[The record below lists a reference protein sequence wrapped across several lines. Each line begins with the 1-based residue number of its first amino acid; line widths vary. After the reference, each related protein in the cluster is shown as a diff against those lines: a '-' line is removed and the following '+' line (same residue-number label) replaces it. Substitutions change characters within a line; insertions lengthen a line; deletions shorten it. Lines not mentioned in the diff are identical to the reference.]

1 MRKGKKVVGQLG
13 YHLMMAPGFI
23 FLIIFSFVP
32 MFGILMAFQ
41 DYTPAKGLFRSA
53 WVGLENFKY
62 MFEIPD
68 SMKILRNT
76 VVIALGKIIF
86 GTIVPIVFA
95 LLLNEIRLKW
105 AKKTMQ
111 TIVYLPNFLSW
122 AVVAAVVINV
132 FDYNGPVNQIVQ
144 LFGLDPVLFLAS
156 NDWFR
161 EIIIGTDVWKGFG
174 YGAIVYLAALT
185 GIDPGLYEASSI
197 DGASRFKQLL
207 HITLPGILP
216 TIMLISALN
225 LGNILNAGFDQI
237 FALYNPIVYETGDV
251 IDTYVYRVGLLG
263 QQYSF
268 ATAVGLLK
276 SVVSFTLLIAAN
288 QLSIKLVKMR
298 IFKEGEPNEIKNIRK
313 PLCGCVY
320 MDCFIIIDRTM
331 LFTSA

>member
-207 HITLPGILP
+207 YITLPGILP

-298 IFKEGEPNEIKNIRK
+298 IF
-313 PLCGCVY
+313 
-320 MDCFIIIDRTM
+320 
-331 LFTSA
+331 

>member
-1 MRKGKKVVGQLG
+1 MKKKKKRGGQLE
-13 YHLMMAPGFI
+13 YHLMMAPGII
-23 FLIIFSFVP
+23 FLIIFSFIP
-32 MFGILMAFQ
+32 MFGIIMAFQ
-41 DYTPAKGLFRSA
+41 DYIPAKGILGSE

-62 MFEIPD
+62 MLQIPD

-76 VVIALGKIIF
+76 VVIAVGKIIF
-86 GTIVPIVFA
+86 GTLVPIIFA

-105 AKKTMQ
+105 AKKSIQ

-122 AVVAAVVINV
+122 AVLAAVFINI
-132 FDYNGPVNQIVQ
+132 FDYHGPVNNFLQ
-144 LFGLDPVLFLAS
+144 GLGMDPILFLGS
-156 NDWFR
+156 NEWFR
-161 EIIIGTDVWKGFG
+161 SIIISTDVWKGFG

-197 DGASRFKQLL
+197 DGANRFKQLL
-207 HITLPGILP
+207 HVTLPGILP

-268 ATAVGLLK
+268 ATAIGLLK
-276 SVVSFTLLIAAN
+276 SVVSCILILSAN
-288 QLSIKLVKMR
+288 QLSKKLANMR
-298 IFKEGEPNEIKNIRK
+298 IF
-313 PLCGCVY
+313 
-320 MDCFIIIDRTM
+320 
-331 LFTSA
+331 

>member
-105 AKKTMQ
+105 AKKTIQ

-298 IFKEGEPNEIKNIRK
+298 IF
-313 PLCGCVY
+313 
-320 MDCFIIIDRTM
+320 
-331 LFTSA
+331 

>member
-1 MRKGKKVVGQLG
+1 MKRKNKAGQLE
-13 YHLMMAPGFI
+13 YHLMMSPGII
-23 FLIIFSFVP
+23 FLIVFSFVP

-41 DYTPAKGLFRSA
+41 DYVPAKGIFGSA
-53 WVGLENFKY
+53 WVGLDNFKY
-62 MFEIPD
+62 MLEIPD

-86 GTIVPIVFA
+86 GTIVPIIFA

-105 AKKTMQ
+105 AKKSIQ

-122 AVVAAVVINV
+122 AVVAAVVINI
-132 FDYNGPVNQIVQ
+132 FDYHGPVNQFLQ
-144 LFGLDPVLFLAS
+144 FMGKDPTLFLAS
-156 NDWFR
+156 NNWFR
-161 EIIIGTDVWKGFG
+161 QIIIGTDVWKGFG

-197 DGASRFKQLL
+197 DGASRFKQLI

-276 SVVSFTLLIAAN
+276 SVVSLTLLLSAN

-298 IFKEGEPNEIKNIRK
+298 IF
-313 PLCGCVY
+313 
-320 MDCFIIIDRTM
+320 
-331 LFTSA
+331 

>member
-1 MRKGKKVVGQLG
+1 MKIKKEHIGQLEYPLMMAHGMKKKKKRVGQLE
-13 YHLMMAPGFI
+13 YHLMMIPGMI
-23 FLIIFSFVP
+23 FLILFSFVP
-32 MFGILMAFQ
+32 MFGIVMAFQ
-41 DYTPAKGLFRSA
+41 DYVPAKGILGST

-62 MFEIPD
+62 MMQIPD
-68 SMKILRNT
+68 SMKVLENT
-76 VVIALGKIIF
+76 VIIALGKIIL
-86 GTIVPIVFA
+86 GTIVPIIFA
-95 LLLNEIRLKW
+95 LLLNEIRLQW
-105 AKKTMQ
+105 AKKSIQ

-132 FDYNGPVNQIVQ
+132 FDFHGPVNDFLQ
-144 LFGLDPVLFLAS
+144 LLGVDPILFLAS
-156 NDWFR
+156 NEWFR
-161 EIIIGTDVWKGFG
+161 EIIVVSDVWKGFG

-197 DGASRFKQLL
+197 DGANRYKQLL

-268 ATAVGLLK
+268 ATAIGLLK
-276 SVVSFTLLIAAN
+276 SVVSFTLLLSAN
-288 QLSIKLVKMR
+288 QLSMKLVNMR
-298 IFKEGEPNEIKNIRK
+298 IF
-313 PLCGCVY
+313 
-320 MDCFIIIDRTM
+320 
-331 LFTSA
+331 

>member
-1 MRKGKKVVGQLG
+1 MGTRKKRVGQLG
-13 YHLMMAPGFI
+13 YHLMMAPGMI

-32 MFGILMAFQ
+32 MFGIVMAFQ
-41 DYTPAKGLFRSA
+41 DYVPAKGILGSQ
-53 WVGLENFKY
+53 WVGLTNFEY
-62 MFEIPD
+62 MLQIPD
-68 SMKILRNT
+68 SWNILRNT
-76 VVIALGKIIF
+76 VVIALGKIVI
-86 GTIVPIVFA
+86 GTIVPIIFA

-105 AKKTMQ
+105 AKKSIQ

-122 AVVAAVVINV
+122 AVVAAIVINV
-132 FDYNGPVNQIVQ
+132 FDYHGPINSFLQA
-144 LFGLDPVLFLAS
+144 LGHDPIMFLAS

-161 EIIIGTDVWKGFG
+161 PVIIGTDVWKNFG

-197 DGASRFKQLL
+197 DGANRFKQLL
-207 HITLPGILP
+207 HVTLPGILP

-237 FALYNPIVYETGDV
+237 YALYNPIVYETGDV

-268 ATAVGLLK
+268 ATAIGLLK

-288 QLSIKLVKMR
+288 KLSIKFANMR
-298 IFKEGEPNEIKNIRK
+298 IF
-313 PLCGCVY
+313 
-320 MDCFIIIDRTM
+320 
-331 LFTSA
+331 

>member
-1 MRKGKKVVGQLG
+1 MGTRKKRVGQLG
-13 YHLMMAPGFI
+13 YHLMMAPGMI

-32 MFGILMAFQ
+32 MFGIVMAFQ
-41 DYTPAKGLFRSA
+41 DYVPAKGILGSQ
-53 WVGLENFKY
+53 WVGWANFEY
-62 MFEIPD
+62 MLQIPD
-68 SMKILRNT
+68 SWNILRNT
-76 VVIALGKIIF
+76 VVIALGKIVL
-86 GTIVPIVFA
+86 GTIVPIIFA

-105 AKKTMQ
+105 AKKSIQ

-122 AVVAAVVINV
+122 AVVAAIVINV
-132 FDYNGPVNQIVQ
+132 FDYHGPINSFLQA
-144 LFGLDPVLFLAS
+144 FGHAPIMFLAS

-161 EIIIGTDVWKGFG
+161 PVIIGTDVWKNFG

-197 DGASRFKQLL
+197 DGANRFKQLL
-207 HITLPGILP
+207 HVTLPGILP

-237 FALYNPIVYETGDV
+237 YALYNPIVYETGDV

-268 ATAVGLLK
+268 ATAIGLLK

-288 QLSIKLVKMR
+288 KLSIKFANMR
-298 IFKEGEPNEIKNIRK
+298 IF
-313 PLCGCVY
+313 
-320 MDCFIIIDRTM
+320 
-331 LFTSA
+331 